1 MVFICFADR
10 ISDRCVGGRSSSDPP
25 SGRPDRKTDLLSGTK
40 TKGRFFPDGERRKD
54 RRFSAV
60 DHYSSG
66 VISDPGTDLISLPS
80 DQSLA
85 STGSG
90 KRDVLADPGS
100 QIS

>member
-1 MVFICFADR
+1 MTITVTASLIHSYLENATLDTF
-10 ISDRCVGGRSSSDPP
+10 
-25 SGRPDRKTDLLSGTK
+25 
-40 TKGRFFPDGERRKD
+40 
-54 RRFSAV
+54 
-60 DHYSSG
+60 